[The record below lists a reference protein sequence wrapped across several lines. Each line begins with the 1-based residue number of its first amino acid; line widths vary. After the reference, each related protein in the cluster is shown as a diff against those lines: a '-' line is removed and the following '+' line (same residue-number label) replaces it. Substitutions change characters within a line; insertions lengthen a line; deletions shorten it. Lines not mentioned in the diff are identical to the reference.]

1 MSSLLQAALEARGP
15 ARQRFEQFIIVFS
28 PLWCCSRMCCRVDWA
43 VFGHLSAPFCNT
55 LPRLRL
61 FMRVPL
67 KALFEHERRI
77 DTPIHEHHQHLYQT
91 LLSDVEL
98 TA

>member
-1 MSSLLQAALEARGP
+1 MSSLLQAFREARGP
-15 ARQRFEQFIIVFS
+15 RRRRFKHLFIVFS
-28 PLWCCSRMCCRVDWA
+28 PIWCCSRMCCRFDWA
-43 VFGHLSAPFCNT
+43 VFSHFSAPICNT

-61 FMRVPL
+61 LMRVPL

-77 DTPIHEHHQHLYQT
+77 DTPIHEHHLHLHQT